1 MNYNPNIILIG
12 KNGFISRSICH
23 NLKQIGVSSLVLPA
37 ELDEIATALQEL
49 KENSFIILSQGP
61 KRESFIN
68 VNFNQSL
75 DRSILDLLTNCPSQ
89 VILMSSLDVYDFG
102 LNAPWSED
110 ARKTVDNKYGVYKI
124 NQENYFKNV
133 TGYSA
138 ILRLPTVWGGEFD
151 NSSFVYKMCKDA
163 ISYGEIMVDKV
174 SNFRSLLHVTS
185 LSRFVYSKFVNG
197 IRLFDGTYNIC
208 DIQRINSLDIANIIS
223 ERTGCKLSARS
234 FKSRRPKNSTL
245 DNSKM
250 VSTFGL
256 LDSINLEFEIQ
267 TLLERIIHESSPY

>member
-37 ELDEIATALQEL
+37 ELDEIATALQKL

-61 KRESFIN
+61 KRESLIN

-89 VILMSSLDVYDFG
+89 VILMSSLDVYDFA
-102 LNAPWSED
+102 LNAPWSEE